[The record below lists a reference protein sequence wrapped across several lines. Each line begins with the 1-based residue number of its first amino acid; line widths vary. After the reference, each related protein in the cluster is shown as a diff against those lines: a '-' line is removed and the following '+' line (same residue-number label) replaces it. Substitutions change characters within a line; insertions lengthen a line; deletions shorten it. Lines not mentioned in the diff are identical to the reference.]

1 MWLGSSVSRH
11 TRWRAVKQS
20 LFLLRVKLPL
30 CACFGRGVQADP
42 RRWLEGIVAS
52 TPPNDDAAEHLV
64 LFGSVRDA
72 LMALTRLLP
81 ALVLASA
88 ATAAQSVPPVGL
100 RANIVELVAVALDD
114 QGTPVVGLQDSDF
127 EIEEDGRLMPI
138 STFAAKNADAT
149 ASPADGRVVVLWLDD
164 TVP

>member
-1 MWLGSSVSRH
+1 
-11 TRWRAVKQS
+11 
-20 LFLLRVKLPL
+20 
-30 CACFGRGVQADP
+30 
-42 RRWLEGIVAS
+42 
-52 TPPNDDAAEHLV
+52 
-64 LFGSVRDA
+64 
-72 LMALTRLLP
+72 MALTRLLP

-149 ASPADGRVVVLWLDD
+149 GSPADGRVVVLWLDD
-164 TVP
+164 TVPERAKSIKRIAQLFAEQMSGHDAVAVLLPNQPSDDMTSNKNLVMKRIDAF